1 MGDSYSTYKGYI
13 PSGYQSYYSDERI
26 EQPVVNGVDK
36 TWWKILA
43 NQKQLQIFNDS
54 FSGSTICTTV
64 REQLTIET
72 SFVKRMDKYL
82 GADYFTKNKIDTIIL
97 FGGTN
102 DSWID
107 APIGELLFDDWNDT
121 NLKSVIPAF
130 CYLLYSVKKIQG
142 NPYVFLVINSDLK
155 EDITEKL
162 VEACEWYKVD
172 YVQLKEIDKQNGHP
186 TVLGMQQI
194 AQQIENVWANKECI

>member
-107 APIGELLFDDWNDT
+107 APIGELVFDDWNDT

-142 NPYVFLVINSDLK
+142 NPYVFVVINSDLK

-194 AQQIENVWANKECI
+194 AQQIEIVWANKECI